1 MKRLMMLSCLCL
13 LAAFAVHLGGPLA
26 ALAQT
31 GNATLFEGARLIIG
45 DDSAPIENSAFVVVN
60 GRFSQIGTRGE
71 IQAPAGAARVDLT
84 GKTVMPAI
92 VDTHDHMGVGRGSDA
107 WLDAQAQ
114 RNELITE
121 LHQYA
126 YAGIAAV
133 TSMGWVSEPA
143 FQVRAEYH
151 PNAARLLV
159 SGRGAS
165 VPLAHMPE
173 TIERHEAGLPSRWE
187 EDATDVTTW
196 IHNPRQ
202 ARLYIRERAIQRVD
216 HIKLWVDD
224 RLGTELS
231 LSPEL
236 YGTVIDEAHKHH
248 IPAYAHIWHMRDA
261 KGVVRAGADML
272 AHPVRGDFI
281 DDELVQIMK
290 DHNTIQQTNMR
301 GPWTYTMTPDDAE
314 SYWEDPLFLDLSAPG
329 QAESMR
335 ERAIAGPQPRTHE
348 GQAPDVDARALNGL
362 IYERIVSNHRRLYD
376 EGVTIAM
383 GTEGGAFSPHLTL
396 QLLVEDVGLTPAQA
410 IPIATRNSAQALG
423 LNDLGTVE
431 SGKIASFMVLNAN
444 PLDEITNTRRI
455 DDVYLHGHRVDR
467 EMIRRTYLPGA
478 MATAAGG
485 GE

>member
-1 MKRLMMLSCLCL
+1 MKKTMIFRALFLV
-13 LAAFAVHLGGPLA
+13 AAVSVQLGGPPD

-31 GNATLFEGARLIIG
+31 GNATLYEGARLIVG
-45 DDSAPIENSAFVVVN
+45 DGSAPIENSAFLVVN
-60 GRFSQIGTRGE
+60 GRFGPIGTRGE

-84 GKTVMPAI
+84 GRTVMPAI

-107 WLDAQAQ
+107 WLDGQAQ
-114 RNELITE
+114 REELITE

-159 SGRGAS
+159 SGRGVS

-187 EDATDVTTW
+187 EDASDVTTW
-196 IHNPRQ
+196 IHNERQ
-202 ARLYIRERAIQRVD
+202 AKVYVAERAVQRVD

-236 YGTVIDEAHKHH
+236 YGVVIDEAHKHH
-248 IPAYAHIWHMRDA
+248 IPVYAHIWHMADA

-281 DDELVQIMK
+281 DDEFVQLMK

-301 GPWTYTMTPDDAE
+301 GPWTYTITLDDAE
-314 SYWEDPLFLDLSAPG
+314 AYWEDPLFLELSTPQ
-329 QAESMR
+329 QADRMR
-335 ERAIAGPQPRTHE
+335 ERAEMGPAPRTHE
-348 GQAPDVDARALNGL
+348 GQAPDVDALELNTL
-362 IYERIVSNHRRLYD
+362 IYDRIVSNHARLYE
-376 EGVTIAM
+376 EGVMIAL

-431 SGKIASFMVLNAN
+431 LGKTASFMVLNAN
-444 PLDEITNTRRI
+444 PLDDITNTRKI
-455 DDVYLHGHRVDR
+455 ADVYLHGHRVDR
-467 EMIRRTYLPGA
+467 AMIRRTYLPGG
-478 MATAAGG
+478 TAF
-485 GE
+485 